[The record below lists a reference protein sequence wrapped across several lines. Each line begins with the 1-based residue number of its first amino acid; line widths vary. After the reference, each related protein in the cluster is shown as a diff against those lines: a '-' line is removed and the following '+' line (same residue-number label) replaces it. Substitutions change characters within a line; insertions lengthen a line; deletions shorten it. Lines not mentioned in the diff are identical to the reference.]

1 MIDIRV
7 HPESQIYLP
16 QPTTTAWIR
25 TSVKGTERYRLEMI
39 EEASA
44 IDMNAGWR
52 NRELVP
58 SEGFA
63 YAKLSLLESGAVLAS
78 FPLLGKIPGAIQ
90 ADPYTVWFVLDAPAT
105 VPDGIFGREIEIAAG
120 RHLMTA
126 SLGSWV
132 VFFKPSSKKPLY

>member
-1 MIDIRV
+1 MIRLRQQ
-7 HPESQIYLP
+7 PETQPYLP

-25 TSVKGTERYRLEMI
+25 TSVKGTERYRLEVI

-44 IDMNAGWR
+44 IDMNAGRR

-58 SEGFA
+58 ETGFA

-78 FPLLGKIPGAIQ
+78 FPLLGKMPGVIQ
-90 ADPYTVWFVLDAPAT
+90 SDPYTVWFVLDAPAL

-120 RHLMTA
+120 RHLMTS

-132 VFFKPSSKKPLY
+132 VFFKPTAKKI